1 MAGIGGKNM
10 VEFQVIGAGIG
21 ILLLGVSGYQLWG
34 GIRGFRLGTTLQAA
48 KPLSDRTG
56 SGEITIV
63 EGTIDGPMAGSSLES
78 GYSGS
83 ECVAYATTKIKQK
96 AYGNQD
102 VHRANNV
109 RERIRRNYDA
119 IPFIVETEGES
130 IRVYASN
137 AEVDVSDD
145 HLEPVS
151 LGNVRENRG
160 MVAGLFWLV
169 RAILTTTDRQVD
181 RTYLEAV
188 FRPGDPV
195 LAIGEFDRSGSNH
208 GTLRDPADGRL
219 FVSSNQPDTIVDRLR
234 SEAKGRLFRGVVLLV
249 IASVVLLA
257 TAGII

>member
-1 MAGIGGKNM
+1 M
-10 VEFQVIGAGIG
+10 VEFQVIGAGLG
-21 ILLLGVSGYQLWG
+21 IVLLGVSAHQFWG
-34 GIRGFRLGTTLQAA
+34 GIRGLRLGKTLQAA
-48 KPLSDRTG
+48 KPLSDGTN
-56 SGEITIV
+56 SGEMAVV
-63 EGTIDGPMAGSSLES
+63 EGTIDGPTAGPFLES
-78 GYSGS
+78 GYSRS

-109 RERIRRNYDA
+109 RERIRRKYDA
-119 IPFIVETEGES
+119 IPFIVKTEGES
-130 IRVYASN
+130 IHVNASN

-151 LGNVRENRG
+151 LGDVRENRG
-160 MVAGLFWLV
+160 IVAGLFWLI
-169 RAILTTTDRQVD
+169 RAILTTTDRQID

-195 LAIGEFDRSGSNH
+195 LAIGEFDQSGTNH
-208 GTLRDPADGRL
+208 GTLREPADGRL

-234 SEAKGRLFRGVVLLV
+234 SEAKGRLFRGVVLFA
-249 IASVVLLA
+249 IATVVLLA